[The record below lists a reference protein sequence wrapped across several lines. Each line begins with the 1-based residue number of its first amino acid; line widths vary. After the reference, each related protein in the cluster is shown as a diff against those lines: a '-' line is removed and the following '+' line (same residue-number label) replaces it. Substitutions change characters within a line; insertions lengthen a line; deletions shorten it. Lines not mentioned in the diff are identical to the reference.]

1 MLRNRA
7 HAKFGLARTCFENA
21 VLGGVGQ
28 IEKFLARQARVEVFE
43 SWDDPGNCVSDQVVI
58 VRQTQPV
65 GIRPRSQRGVRQIG
79 NDRYVAHQ
87 LRGSRRKKTFEG
99 SIMPIES
106 STVRNCLPDS
116 CRSASL
122 RPRHGRINARSP
134 VIRCERFN
142 LVETCT
148 VSLQR
153 CMACALYT
161 VSGTLE
167 RKLPLMAKNTFTSPS
182 NIACNAS
189 TAS

>member
-87 LRGSRRKKTFEG
+87 LRGSRRPKTFRRIDNAHRVFDGQELFAG
-99 SIMPIES
+99 LLQ
-106 STVRNCLPDS
+106 VRFAPPQARQDQRSLPGNQV
-116 CRSASL
+116 RA
-122 RPRHGRINARSP
+122 
-134 VIRCERFN
+134 V
-142 LVETCT
+142 
-148 VSLQR
+148 
-153 CMACALYT
+153 
-161 VSGTLE
+161 
-167 RKLPLMAKNTFTSPS
+167 
-182 NIACNAS
+182 
-189 TAS
+189 